1 MELKAVV
8 FSIPYGV
15 VFVVLGLFVNLL
27 QAICFLT
34 IRPLSKSAYRKI
46 NGTVASLLWLVHIC
60 LLEWW
65 AGLKVKLYTD
75 LETYRLMGKE
85 HALLMPNHM
94 CDADV
99 LIGFLLA
106 QRLGCLRSA
115 LMVMK
120 KSAKY
125 LPIFGWTSWFLGFVF
140 LNRSWEKDE
149 SNLKRSLQGLKDF
162 PMPFWLTM
170 YAEGTRMTPDKLLEA
185 QKFAASRKLPIPK
198 NVLIPRTKG
207 FVTAVKNLRS
217 FVPAVYDVTLAV
229 PEGHSTPSLRTIM
242 ERKSTM
248 MRPLLNGAETG
259 LWPRILCWTSFE
271 LRVPSVTKKFM
282 TLVDLLWHCL
292 LIAAAAI

>member
-125 LPIFGWTSWFLGFVF
+125 LP
-140 LNRSWEKDE
+140 
-149 SNLKRSLQGLKDF
+149 RSLQGLKDF

-248 MRPLLNGAETG
+248 VKIHIKRYSMKELPQSDEAIAQWCRDRFVAKVRLN
-259 LWPRILCWTSFE
+259 P
-271 LRVPSVTKKFM
+271 
-282 TLVDLLWHCL
+282 
-292 LIAAAAI
+292 